1 MLLTQSNVCPYMCT
15 VVLIY
20 WKQQTIQKWLHRGNI
35 CHECWEQIWLDN
47 STSAAMLAFLSAS
60 RAAEVST
67 LIPCKTLTDSLK
79 YPLYLSH
86 AVLSVLFNKPRAK
99 LFGRDTNTGTDKQ
112 QNIAR
117 RIVRYTEQN
126 SGRQASNARVAE
138 MQPGF
143 GDGPWRLELRSS
155 CLHITCSCSLNHL
168 PALYYILL
176 SITQICLALNT

>member
-1 MLLTQSNVCPYMCT
+1 
-15 VVLIY
+15 
-20 WKQQTIQKWLHRGNI
+20 
-35 CHECWEQIWLDN
+35 
-47 STSAAMLAFLSAS
+47 MLAFLSAS

-126 SGRQASNARVAE
+126 SGRQALKQADRQITV
-138 MQPGF
+138 
-143 GDGPWRLELRSS
+143 
-155 CLHITCSCSLNHL
+155 HISKHNISF
-168 PALYYILL
+168 YL
-176 SITQICLALNT
+176 SIKGRMFTVT